1 MSFVYDLLV
10 VLHFIGLASLVGG
23 FLVQMSAT
31 EKAINPAMLHGAL
44 TQLVTG
50 IALVGLAESGAVEE
64 DLNMTK
70 ISIKLI
76 IALAV
81 AAVAFIGR
89 KRSGNQAALWGAAG
103 GLALINIVIAV
114 FV

>member
-1 MSFVYDLLV
+1 MSFVYELIV

-23 FLVQMSAT
+23 FMVQMSAT

-50 IALVGLAESGAVEE
+50 IALVGLAESGAVDEE
-64 DLNMTK
+64 LNMTK
-70 ISIKLI
+70 VSIKLI

-81 AAVAFIGR
+81 AAIAFIGR
-89 KRSGNQAALWGAAG
+89 KRSGNQASLWGAAG

-114 FV
+114 FI